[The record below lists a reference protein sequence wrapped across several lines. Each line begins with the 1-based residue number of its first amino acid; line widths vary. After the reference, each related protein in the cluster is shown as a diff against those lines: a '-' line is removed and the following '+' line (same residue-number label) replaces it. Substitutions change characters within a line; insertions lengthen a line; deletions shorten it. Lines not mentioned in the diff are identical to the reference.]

1 MSDVDVGCEKPSRSA
16 CIIDAVIVCAYASTC
31 PFGNYTL
38 SHSSTRLFIRLDL
51 FKISRA
57 RGVVLFRHSR
67 ALETWLSRESKDCF
81 TWEEWGFFAEGI
93 YKIVRRRKD
102 C

>member
-1 MSDVDVGCEKPSRSA
+1 MKSLQGLLALLMESSCARTLVRALS
-16 CIIDAVIVCAYASTC
+16 VI
-31 PFGNYTL
+31 TL
-38 SHSSTRLFIRLDL
+38 SLSSTRLFIRLDL